1 MIADASA
8 PVRGPFD
15 AIVLAGRRAIT
26 DPFAASRGMARK
38 CLLPVAGVPM
48 LVRVVEALAAS
59 PSVGRII
66 VSIDEPR
73 ALDRLDRLQNLRSAQ
88 RLCVVASAATPS
100 LSALAA
106 AADLPHSQPVLITT
120 ADNVLLSA
128 PVVEWFCRQARL
140 ANADLIVALAAAD
153 VVLQRYPEAQR
164 TFFRFRCGSY
174 TGCNLFAVTA
184 SSGWSAVRFWHRVEE
199 DRKKPWRLAGAF
211 GIVPLLRYV
220 AGRLSLDEALDLASV
235 RMTAKVAALLLPFP
249 EVAIDV
255 DSESDL
261 ALAEKI
267 LEQGFINADPK
278 AGRT

>member
-1 MIADASA
+1 MSTDTSA
-8 PVRGPFD
+8 AVQGSFE
-15 AIVLAGRRAIT
+15 AIVLAGRRATT
-26 DPFAASRGMARK
+26 DPFAASRGMPRK

-73 ALDRLDRLQNLRSAQ
+73 ALDRLDQLQNLRSAQ

-106 AADLPHSQPVLITT
+106 AADLPHAQPVLITT
-120 ADNVLLSA
+120 ADNVLLSP

-140 ANADLIVALAAAD
+140 VDADLIVALAAAD

-235 RMTAKVAALLLPFP
+235 RMAAKVAALLLPFP

-267 LEQGFINADPK
+267 LEQGFMNADPK